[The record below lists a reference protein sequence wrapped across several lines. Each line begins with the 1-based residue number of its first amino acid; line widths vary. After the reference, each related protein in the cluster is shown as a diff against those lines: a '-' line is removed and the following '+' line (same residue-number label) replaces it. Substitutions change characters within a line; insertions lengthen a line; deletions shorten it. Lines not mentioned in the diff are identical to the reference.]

1 MLERVQ
7 LDHLKDRMPAQL
19 SGGQQQRVALARAL
33 ITNPKVL
40 LLDEPLSALDEFLR
54 LQMRG
59 ELKSLQ
65 KELGITFVHVT
76 HTQPEAIAL
85 ADMVVVM
92 DNGIIEQAGTA
103 FDIYNNPESPY
114 VARFMGAQNVLTAK
128 IKKVSEKNT
137 QLISPRGEHFEIPT
151 GKNKNRVD
159 EPVSISIRRDLI
171 SVKKVTTEKQKPAE
185 NTVFG
190 VVDATE
196 YQGNF
201 VKVSITLDG
210 VDTFVAN
217 LTDADYFG
225 ETVEPGDKVMASWE
239 TTSVHVLSKVDAGTA
254 GSPYEI

>member
-1 MLERVQ
+1 
-7 LDHLKDRMPAQL
+7 
-19 SGGQQQRVALARAL
+19 VALARAL

-103 FDIYNNPESPY
+103 LETFNKPETPY
-114 VARFMGAQNVLTAK
+114 VARFMGAQNVLTG
-128 IKKVSEKNT
+128 KVDAMTVGSASLVS
-137 QLISPRGEHFEIPT
+137 QRGETFEIPMT
-151 GKNKNRVD
+151 GRSTEMGD
-159 EPVSISIRRDLI
+159 IVSISIRRDVI
-171 SVKKVTTEKQKPAE
+171 SVKRARDTDPVAAV

-190 VVDATE
+190 RVDSTE

-201 VKVSITLDG
+201 VKVSLKIDG

-217 LTDADYFG
+217 ISDAEYFS
-225 ETVEPGDKVMASWE
+225 ETVEPGDLVVASWN
-239 TTSVHVLSKVDAGTA
+239 TAGVHVLSKIDTDSA
-254 GSPYEI
+254 GSPYAIASAD